1 MLGPRIANF
10 LPLTLLFLLTH
21 SSVAETMPEKN
32 LAPVQYRVSFRQAE
46 NHRCDVEVTVPAEGA
61 DSIEL
66 MMPVWTPGSY
76 LVREYARQIETIQA
90 RDGVTNH
97 PLVMEKSTK
106 NRWVVTTKGVSE
118 VAVRYSLYCRELGVR
133 TNWIERDF
141 AFLTGA
147 ATFLTPVDR
156 LDRKHL
162 VRIESLPH
170 WPNVATSLAKVD
182 EDVWT
187 RVAES
192 FDELVDSP
200 ILIGDIDIQ
209 SFEAGGAKH
218 HLATIGTDGLWNTAK
233 AAEDVKKIVE
243 TEQAFWGVVPYR
255 EYWFLNL
262 ATESGGGLEHDN
274 STVLMTSRWAMKQ
287 KAKYTDWLG
296 LVSHEFFHT
305 WNVRR
310 LRPKVLMKYDFEGEQ
325 YTRELW
331 VAEGVTSYYDDLL
344 LARSGLC
351 SPKDYLE
358 RISKGISGVQSA
370 PGRLIQPLSE
380 SSFDTWIKFYRP
392 DENAINSR
400 VSYYTK
406 GSIVAMLLDAEIR
419 SATQNQKSLDD
430 VMRMLWKEHLQSGY
444 TTADVLRAANATSG
458 KDLSEW
464 FHRSIETT
472 EEPDFTTFLSWY
484 GLEWKAKESA
494 EAKDKPLPPFHGMD
508 VSNQQ
513 GKAIVDK
520 VAKDSPAAQA
530 GINVGDELLAID
542 GYRVGAENLTERV
555 SLYEAG
561 TIVECTM
568 ARRGKLLPIKLK
580 LGVQPAQSWTL
591 QRVAKPTDEQ
601 ESHWKDWLRIRE
613 PVQVVAPDKQP

>member
-1 MLGPRIANF
+1 MLAPR
-10 LPLTLLFLLTH
+10 LSSLLLTPLLLLTLRP
-21 SSVAETMPEKN
+21 SIAEAMQEKT
-32 LAPVQYRVSFRQAE
+32 LAPVQYRISFRQAE
-46 NHRCDVEVTVPAEGA
+46 NHRCEIEVSVPTEGA
-61 DSIEL
+61 ESVEF

-76 LVREYARQIETIQA
+76 LIREYARQIETIQA
-90 RDGVTNH
+90 RDSVTNQA
-97 PLVMEKSTK
+97 LELTKTTK
-106 NRWVVTTKGVSE
+106 NRWKVVSKGVNELS
-118 VAVRYSLYCRELGVR
+118 VRYTLYCRELGVR

-156 LDRKHL
+156 LSRKHL

-170 WPNVATSLAKVD
+170 WPQIATSLAKSE
-182 EDVWT
+182 EDSWT
-187 RVAES
+187 RIAGS

-209 SFEAGGAKH
+209 SFDAGGAKH
-218 HLATIGTDGLWNTAK
+218 HLATIGTDGLWNTSK

-243 TEQAFWGVVPYR
+243 TEQAFWGAVPYK

-310 LRPKVLMKYDFEGEQ
+310 LRPKVLMQYDFEGEQ

-351 SPKDYLE
+351 SPKDYLD
-358 RISKGISGVQSA
+358 RISKGITGVQTA
-370 PGRLIQPLSE
+370 PGRLVQPLSE
-380 SSFDTWIKFYRP
+380 SSFDTWVKFYRP
-392 DENAINSR
+392 DENANNSR
-400 VSYYTK
+400 ISYYTK

-419 SATQNQKSLDD
+419 SATKNQKSLDD
-430 VMRMLWKEHLQSGY
+430 VMRSLWRDHLQTGY
-444 TTADVLRAANATSG
+444 TTADVLKAANAASG
-458 KDLSEW
+458 KDLSDW

-472 EEPDFTTFLSWY
+472 EDPDFTTFLNWY
-484 GLEWKAKESA
+484 GLEWKPKESPDS
-494 EAKDKPLPPFHGMD
+494 KDKPQPPYLGMD
-508 VSNQQ
+508 VSNQL
-513 GKAIVDK
+513 GKAMVDK
-520 VAKDSPAAQA
+520 VTKDSPAAQA
-530 GINVGDELLAID
+530 GINVGDEMIALE
-542 GYRVGAENLTERV
+542 GYRIGAENLSERV
-555 SLYEAG
+555 SLYELG
-561 TIVECTM
+561 TTLECVI
-568 ARRGKLLPIKLK
+568 ARRGKLMQLKLK
-580 LGVQPAQSWTL
+580 LAPQPSQSWTL

-601 ESHWKDWLRIRE
+601 ESHWKDWLRIPE
-613 PVQVVAPDKQP
+613 PVQETSSEKK

>member
-1 MLGPRIANF
+1 MPAPRLTHLLLIPF
-10 LPLTLLFLLTH
+10 LLLTLRPSIAEAMQEN
-21 SSVAETMPEKN
+21 SS
-32 LAPVQYRVSFRQAE
+32 APVQYRITFRQAE
-46 NHRCDVEVTVPAEGA
+46 NHRCEIEVTLPTEGA
-61 DSIEL
+61 ESIEL

-90 RDGVTNH
+90 RDGVTNQA
-97 PLVMEKSTK
+97 LELTKTTK
-106 NRWVVTTKGVSE
+106 NRWRVASKGVAELS
-118 VAVRYSLYCRELGVR
+118 VRYTLYCRELGVR

-156 LDRKHL
+156 LNRKHL

-170 WPNVATSLAKVD
+170 WPQIATSLAKSD
-182 EDVWT
+182 EDSWT
-187 RVAES
+187 RIASS

-200 ILIGDIDIQ
+200 ILIGDIDIR
-209 SFEAGGAKH
+209 SFDAGGAKH

-243 TEQAFWGVVPYR
+243 TEQAFWGAVPYKD
-255 EYWFLNL
+255 YWFLNL

-351 SPKDYLE
+351 SPKDYLD
-358 RISKGISGVQSA
+358 RISKGITGVQTA
-370 PGRLIQPLSE
+370 PGRLVQPLSE

-392 DENAINSR
+392 DENANNSR

-430 VMRMLWKEHLQSGY
+430 VMRSLWRDHLQTGY
-444 TTADVLRAANATSG
+444 TTADVLKAANAASG
-458 KDLSEW
+458 KDLTDW

-472 EEPDFTTFLSWY
+472 EEPDFTTFLQWY
-484 GLEWKAKESA
+484 GLEWKPK
-494 EAKDKPLPPFHGMD
+494 
-508 VSNQQ
+508 
-513 GKAIVDK
+513 
-520 VAKDSPAAQA
+520 
-530 GINVGDELLAID
+530 NVF
-542 GYRVGAENLTERV
+542 
-555 SLYEAG
+555 
-561 TIVECTM
+561 
-568 ARRGKLLPIKLK
+568 
-580 LGVQPAQSWTL
+580 
-591 QRVAKPTDEQ
+591 
-601 ESHWKDWLRIRE
+601 
-613 PVQVVAPDKQP
+613 